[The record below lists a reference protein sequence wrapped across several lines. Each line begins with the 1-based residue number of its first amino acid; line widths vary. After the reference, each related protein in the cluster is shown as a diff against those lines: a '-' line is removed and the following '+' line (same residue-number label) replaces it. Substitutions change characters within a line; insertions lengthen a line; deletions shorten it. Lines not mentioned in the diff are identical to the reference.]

1 MVLRRACE
9 RRLVAL
15 GLSNEA
21 DLARLT
27 ECISEH
33 RGRPIRSHL
42 TSAAAAPSGVLAGRD
57 GGAAG
62 PSCYGGPATVRY
74 RRTGAAA
81 ATIATVGHRCG
92 SIVR

>member
-27 ECISEH
+27 EC
-33 RGRPIRSHL
+33 RDAG
-42 TSAAAAPSGVLAGRD
+42 APVHWRRD
-57 GGAAG
+57 RFKW
-62 PSCYGGPATVRY
+62 CL
-74 RRTGAAA
+74 RRCM
-81 ATIATVGHRCG
+81 IW
-92 SIVR
+92 